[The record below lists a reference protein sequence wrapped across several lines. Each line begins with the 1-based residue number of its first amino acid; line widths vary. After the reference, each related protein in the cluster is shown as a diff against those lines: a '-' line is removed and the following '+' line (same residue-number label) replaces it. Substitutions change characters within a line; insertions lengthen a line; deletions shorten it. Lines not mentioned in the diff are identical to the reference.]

1 MRLPRTCFLITLLM
15 ISEASALL
23 PYSLPY
29 LTPGEE
35 SRTAKP
41 PPGRSVRFVR
51 GATGLPSGT
60 GISTSQPSSSYSTH
74 NTFASASTSF
84 KPTSLA
90 SAGTS
95 LPPPKSLPTF
105 SSGTSFAHYSNSS
118 SPTVAPSSGT
128 TVENTAPVTLTPV
141 TVTSTITV
149 VNLNGSPLPLDRP
162 VVTYAPRGGSP
173 ITISSGSVALGST
186 TIAVPTQPTTL
197 TANGTAITF
206 DGLSTTQK
214 VVTTM
219 EKPAETTE
227 PATREDP
234 EPTTTTG
241 TTSTSPASPSATE
254 KTESPF
260 DHNWVPSPVV
270 VKVEGTEYYPPTE
283 HEDPIEIF
291 LKDGSTAVLA
301 YKTLKI
307 GDKSISIPDKA
318 PENPQTI
325 DGVQFAERS
334 FGSSSGGEG
343 GAAGGAAAASFDVMK
358 GIFAGLS
365 SSAGTLAVSM
375 SGFGAKAVR
384 VALNSPGGPLS
395 GTNFGEAIELRD
407 LSQDAINLADQASK
421 FQNQLETA
429 RVNQG
434 NQADLF
440 RPINSQVFSAYPKAR
455 ATTNLLKSAA
465 QMLQNLPNLPADVQG
480 VVTQKFGELFI
491 KGVASA
497 GFMVEVYNIYAILNN
512 IDWDNVVAPVAEG
525 QTPSSTTRPVAVSST
540 SATTAAASTSGVA
553 VTVPG
558 DNGKGR
564 GKGHLIPIPTGP
576 SSLRLISCKFG
587 AVSPNVF
594 KQFTKWLDG
603 DQGDSS
609 GADDIIPTEQA
620 WPSYLTNLTVV
631 QEEAIKSIPWV
642 RSVTENHCCD
652 PTENESESIMRRR
665 SEGELP
671 IVSDTG
677 KSSAEL
683 GKRDVGVRLKSPSHL
698 NILSGDVDKD
708 YRYDPTLGQGTTI
721 FIVDSGYNTGHQ
733 ELAKGPRN
741 VEAWYVGNDIV
752 LKGNRYYKADQLVP
766 DDTED
771 YHHDGPVRRGHGSGV
786 ACAAGGRSLGV
797 ASNANLYL
805 VKYKGA
811 ARQVS
816 GRVSSIGATRA
827 SLKAALDHINVKIL
841 ERRLQGKSVVNF
853 SFGLDPKTAGLEGF
867 AEYQAD
873 FDSCQKVME
882 MNGVVFVMAAGNS
895 ASMGSRLGDH
905 LPQLLGTKENH
916 LITVG
921 GVNADGTL
929 WFNSE
934 PEGKSETGNGQGTNA
949 GAVGSVTV
957 YAQSSGVTVCNG
969 DPGDKAGTISQDGT
983 SFASPAVAGLVAY
996 FLGHPHY
1003 SQYFI
1008 HNPSTSSDYRS
1019 VGIRMKNFLQV
1030 YASFQ
1035 RRPSN
1040 ELRSPNLASDHPKP
1054 EHVRVVYNL
1063 INGDKHD
1070 VGPSKPDDQKE
1081 RERLRD
1087 RLKQNCKPMK
1097 KAKREA
1103 GTEPVID
1110 VCLPPSLAQPTG
1122 PASTFITSSTTL
1134 ASKTSIST
1142 AAPAPTTCTQDNDC
1156 DGLTCKS
1163 TEAKKCKAKSAVA
1176 GPIPIKQCECV
1187 DPKKED
1193 KVPVVCTV
1201 DEDCKALICD
1211 GSKKKSCVTTIPM
1224 GSFAIRQCKCTDPKP
1239 TTTSVVKP
1247 TTVAPKPP
1255 STTVKAP
1262 TATSP
1267 APMECNIDHAVN
1279 SCAGYKNCK
1288 ETERGICKEH
1298 KTASG
1303 KEYYC
1308 ECEETPP
1315 TAPDL
1320 EPGCSRPQ
1328 GPCQ

>member
-1 MRLPRTCFLITLLM
+1 
-15 ISEASALL
+15 
-23 PYSLPY
+23 
-29 LTPGEE
+29 
-35 SRTAKP
+35 
-41 PPGRSVRFVR
+41 
-51 GATGLPSGT
+51 
-60 GISTSQPSSSYSTH
+60 
-74 NTFASASTSF
+74 
-84 KPTSLA
+84 
-90 SAGTS
+90 
-95 LPPPKSLPTF
+95 
-105 SSGTSFAHYSNSS
+105 
-118 SPTVAPSSGT
+118 
-128 TVENTAPVTLTPV
+128 
-141 TVTSTITV
+141 
-149 VNLNGSPLPLDRP
+149 
-162 VVTYAPRGGSP
+162 
-173 ITISSGSVALGST
+173 
-186 TIAVPTQPTTL
+186 
-197 TANGTAITF
+197 
-206 DGLSTTQK
+206 
-214 VVTTM
+214 M
-219 EKPAETTE
+219 EKPAETSE
-227 PATREDP
+227 PATQEGP

-241 TTSTSPASPSATE
+241 TTSTSPASPSATD

-307 GDKSISIPDKA
+307 GDKNINIPDKA

-325 DGVQFAERS
+325 DGVQFAQRS

-343 GAAGGAAAASFDVMK
+343 GGAGGAAAASFDVMK

-384 VALNSPGGPLS
+384 AALNGPGGPLS

-407 LSQDAINLADQASK
+407 LTQDAVNLAEQASK
-421 FQNQLETA
+421 LQNQLETA
-429 RVNQG
+429 RMSQG

-455 ATTNLLKSAA
+455 AITNLLKSAA
-465 QMLQNLPNLPADVQG
+465 QMLQSLPNLPADVQG

-491 KGVASA
+491 KGVAST
-497 GFMVEVYNIYAILNN
+497 GFMVEAYNIYAILNN
-512 IDWDNVVAPVAEG
+512 IDWDNVVAPVAG
-525 QTPSSTTRPVAVSST
+525 
-540 SATTAAASTSGVA
+540 
-553 VTVPG
+553 
-558 DNGKGR
+558 
-564 GKGHLIPIPTGP
+564 GP
-576 SSLRLISCKFG
+576 SSLRLITCKFG
-587 AVSPNVF
+587 AVSPKVF

-603 DQGDSS
+603 NQGDIS

-642 RSVTENHCCD
+642 RSVTENHWCD
-652 PTENESESIMRRR
+652 PTENESEGGMHRRR
-665 SEGELP
+665 NFGLP
-671 IVSDTG
+671 IVSDMA
-677 KSSAEL
+677 KPSAEL

-708 YRYDPTLGQGTTI
+708 YRYDPTLGQGTTT

-741 VEAWYVGNDIV
+741 VETWYVGNDIV

-873 FDSCQKVME
+873 FDSFQKVME

-934 PEGKSETGNGQGTNA
+934 PEGKSATGNDQGTNA

-1003 SQYFI
+1003 SQYFT

-1040 ELRSPNLASDHPKP
+1040 ELRSPNLAPDHPMP
-1054 EHVRVVYNL
+1054 EHVRVAYNL

-1070 VGPSKPDDQKE
+1070 V
-1081 RERLRD
+1081 
-1087 RLKQNCKPMK
+1087 
-1097 KAKREA
+1097 
-1103 GTEPVID
+1103 
-1110 VCLPPSLAQPTG
+1110 
-1122 PASTFITSSTTL
+1122 
-1134 ASKTSIST
+1134 
-1142 AAPAPTTCTQDNDC
+1142 
-1156 DGLTCKS
+1156 
-1163 TEAKKCKAKSAVA
+1163 
-1176 GPIPIKQCECV
+1176 QCECI
-1187 DPKKED
+1187 DPKEED
-1193 KVPVVCTV
+1193 KVPAVCTV
-1201 DEDCKALICD
+1201 DEDCKVLTCD
-1211 GSKKKSCVTTIPM
+1211 ASKRKSCVTTIPM

-1239 TTTSVVKP
+1239 TTTSVAKP

-1267 APMECNIDHAVN
+1267 APMECNLDQAVN
-1279 SCAGYKNCK
+1279 SCAGYKNCR

-1298 KTASG
+1298 KTDAG
-1303 KEYYC
+1303 K
-1308 ECEETPP
+1308 
-1315 TAPDL
+1315 L
-1320 EPGCSRPQ
+1320 S
-1328 GPCQ
+1328 

>member
-74 NTFASASTSF
+74 NTFASASTSS

-497 GFMVEVYNIYAILNN
+497 GFMVEAYNIYAILNN

-642 RSVTENHCCD
+642 RNSPKDLEM
-652 PTENESESIMRRR
+652 S
-665 SEGELP
+665 
-671 IVSDTG
+671 
-677 KSSAEL
+677 
-683 GKRDVGVRLKSPSHL
+683 KR
-698 NILSGDVDKD
+698 
-708 YRYDPTLGQGTTI
+708 
-721 FIVDSGYNTGHQ
+721 
-733 ELAKGPRN
+733 
-741 VEAWYVGNDIV
+741 
-752 LKGNRYYKADQLVP
+752 

-1003 SQYFI
+1003 SQYFT

-1070 VGPSKPDDQKE
+1070 V
-1081 RERLRD
+1081 
-1087 RLKQNCKPMK
+1087 
-1097 KAKREA
+1097 
-1103 GTEPVID
+1103 
-1110 VCLPPSLAQPTG
+1110 
-1122 PASTFITSSTTL
+1122 
-1134 ASKTSIST
+1134 
-1142 AAPAPTTCTQDNDC
+1142 
-1156 DGLTCKS
+1156 
-1163 TEAKKCKAKSAVA
+1163 
-1176 GPIPIKQCECV
+1176 QCECV

-1288 ETERGICKEH
+1288 ETELGICKEH

-1303 KEYYC
+1303 KE
-1308 ECEETPP
+1308 
-1315 TAPDL
+1315 
-1320 EPGCSRPQ
+1320 
-1328 GPCQ
+1328 

>member
-1 MRLPRTCFLITLLM
+1 
-15 ISEASALL
+15 
-23 PYSLPY
+23 
-29 LTPGEE
+29 
-35 SRTAKP
+35 
-41 PPGRSVRFVR
+41 
-51 GATGLPSGT
+51 
-60 GISTSQPSSSYSTH
+60 
-74 NTFASASTSF
+74 
-84 KPTSLA
+84 
-90 SAGTS
+90 
-95 LPPPKSLPTF
+95 
-105 SSGTSFAHYSNSS
+105 
-118 SPTVAPSSGT
+118 
-128 TVENTAPVTLTPV
+128 
-141 TVTSTITV
+141 
-149 VNLNGSPLPLDRP
+149 
-162 VVTYAPRGGSP
+162 
-173 ITISSGSVALGST
+173 
-186 TIAVPTQPTTL
+186 
-197 TANGTAITF
+197 
-206 DGLSTTQK
+206 
-214 VVTTM
+214 M

-497 GFMVEVYNIYAILNN
+497 GFMVEAYNIYAILNN

-721 FIVDSGYNTGHQ
+721 FI

-1003 SQYFI
+1003 SQYFT

-1070 VGPSKPDDQKE
+1070 V
-1081 RERLRD
+1081 
-1087 RLKQNCKPMK
+1087 
-1097 KAKREA
+1097 
-1103 GTEPVID
+1103 
-1110 VCLPPSLAQPTG
+1110 
-1122 PASTFITSSTTL
+1122 
-1134 ASKTSIST
+1134 
-1142 AAPAPTTCTQDNDC
+1142 
-1156 DGLTCKS
+1156 
-1163 TEAKKCKAKSAVA
+1163 
-1176 GPIPIKQCECV
+1176 QCECV

-1288 ETERGICKEH
+1288 ETELGICKEH

-1303 KEYYC
+1303 KE
-1308 ECEETPP
+1308 
-1315 TAPDL
+1315 
-1320 EPGCSRPQ
+1320 
-1328 GPCQ
+1328 

>member
-1 MRLPRTCFLITLLM
+1 MRLPQTCFVLALSHARKRASDGRTNSRTFSQIRQGCDGPSKRHWNIHVPAVVLLLYSQYIRLCFYLLKTHQPSVRRDFSSSAQVTSNVLIWNQLHPLLQQLITYRCTKLRHHYR
-15 ISEASALL
+15 EYC
-23 PYSLPY
+23 PGYSY
-29 LTPGEE
+29 
-35 SRTAKP
+35 
-41 PPGRSVRFVR
+41 
-51 GATGLPSGT
+51 
-60 GISTSQPSSSYSTH
+60 I
-74 NTFASASTSF
+74 
-84 KPTSLA
+84 
-90 SAGTS
+90 
-95 LPPPKSLPTF
+95 
-105 SSGTSFAHYSNSS
+105 
-118 SPTVAPSSGT
+118 
-128 TVENTAPVTLTPV
+128 
-141 TVTSTITV
+141 
-149 VNLNGSPLPLDRP
+149 
-162 VVTYAPRGGSP
+162 
-173 ITISSGSVALGST
+173 GSVALGST
-186 TIAVPTQPTTL
+186 TIAVPIQPTTL
-197 TANGTAITF
+197 TANGTPITF

-214 VVTTM
+214 IVTTM
-219 EKPAETTE
+219 EQPAETTE
-227 PATREDP
+227 PATQEGP

-241 TTSTSPASPSATE
+241 TISTSPASPSATD

-301 YKTLKI
+301 YKTFKI
-307 GDKSISIPDKA
+307 GDKSINIPDKA

-325 DGVQFAERS
+325 DGVQFAQRS

-343 GAAGGAAAASFDVMK
+343 GGAGGAAAASFDVMK

-384 VALNSPGGPLS
+384 VALNGPGGPLS

-407 LSQDAINLADQASK
+407 LTQDAVNLAEQASK
-421 FQNQLETA
+421 LQNQLETA
-429 RVNQG
+429 RMSQG

-465 QMLQNLPNLPADVQG
+465 QMLQSLPNLPADVKG

-491 KGVASA
+491 KGVAST
-497 GFMVEVYNIYAILNN
+497 GFMVEAYNIYAILNN
-512 IDWDNVVAPVAEG
+512 IDWDNVVAPVAG
-525 QTPSSTTRPVAVSST
+525 
-540 SATTAAASTSGVA
+540 
-553 VTVPG
+553 
-558 DNGKGR
+558 
-564 GKGHLIPIPTGP
+564 GP
-576 SSLRLISCKFG
+576 SSLRLITCKFG
-587 AVSPNVF
+587 AVSPKVF

-603 DQGDSS
+603 NQGDIS

-642 RSVTENHCCD
+642 RRNV
-652 PTENESESIMRRR
+652 
-665 SEGELP
+665 GLP
-671 IVSDTG
+671 IVSDMA
-677 KSSAEL
+677 KPSAEL

-771 YHHDGPVRRGHGSGV
+771 YHHDGPARRGHGSGV

-873 FDSCQKVME
+873 FDSFQKVME

-895 ASMGSRLGDH
+895 ASMGR
-905 LPQLLGTKENH
+905 
-916 LITVG
+916 

-934 PEGKSETGNGQGTNA
+934 PEGKSATGNDQGTSA

-969 DPGDKAGTISQDGT
+969 DPGDKTGTISQDGT

-1003 SQYFI
+1003 SQYFT
-1008 HNPSTSSDYRS
+1008 HNPSTSADYRS

-1035 RRPSN
+1035 RRPAS
-1040 ELRSPNLASDHPKP
+1040 ELRSPNLAPDHPMP
-1054 EHVRVVYNL
+1054 EHVRVAYNL

-1070 VGPSKPDDQKE
+1070 
-1081 RERLRD
+1081 
-1087 RLKQNCKPMK
+1087 
-1097 KAKREA
+1097 A
-1103 GTEPVID
+1103 
-1110 VCLPPSLAQPTG
+1110 
-1122 PASTFITSSTTL
+1122 
-1134 ASKTSIST
+1134 
-1142 AAPAPTTCTQDNDC
+1142 
-1156 DGLTCKS
+1156 
-1163 TEAKKCKAKSAVA
+1163 
-1176 GPIPIKQCECV
+1176 QCECV
-1187 DPKKED
+1187 DPKEED
-1193 KVPVVCTV
+1193 KVPVVCTI
-1201 DEDCKALICD
+1201 DEDCKALACD

-1224 GSFAIRQCKCTDPKP
+1224 ASFAIRQCKCTDPKP
-1239 TTTSVVKP
+1239 TTTSVAKP

-1267 APMECNIDHAVN
+1267 APMECNLDQAVN
-1279 SCAGYKNCK
+1279 SCAGYKNCR

-1298 KTASG
+1298 KTDAG
-1303 KEYYC
+1303 KH
-1308 ECEETPP
+1308 
-1315 TAPDL
+1315 
-1320 EPGCSRPQ
+1320 S
-1328 GPCQ
+1328 

>member
-1 MRLPRTCFLITLLM
+1 MRLPRTSFVITLLM

-29 LTPGEE
+29 LTPGKE
-35 SRTAKP
+35 SRTAEP
-41 PPGRSVRFVR
+41 PPGRSVRFVG

-60 GISTSQPSSSYSTH
+60 GIPTSQSSSSFSTH
-74 NTFASASTSF
+74 NTSASASTST

-90 SAGTS
+90 SAGNS
-95 LPPPKSLPTF
+95 LPPPKSISTS

-128 TVENTAPVTLTPV
+128 TVENTDTVTLTSA
-141 TVTSTITV
+141 TVTSTVTV

-173 ITISSGSVALGST
+173 ITISSGSVVLGST

-197 TANGTAITF
+197 TANGTPITF

-214 VVTTM
+214 IVITM
-219 EKPAETTE
+219 EQPAETTE
-227 PATREDP
+227 PATQESP

-241 TTSTSPASPSATE
+241 STSTSPATPSTTE

-260 DHNWVPSPVV
+260 DHDWVPSPVV

-307 GDKSISIPDKA
+307 GDKSINIPDKA

-325 DGVQFAERS
+325 DGVQFAQRS

-343 GAAGGAAAASFDVMK
+343 GAAGGAAATSFDVMK

-384 VALNSPGGPLS
+384 VALNGPGGPLS
-395 GTNFGEAIELRD
+395 ETNFGEAIELRD
-407 LSQDAINLADQASK
+407 LTQDAVNLAEQASK
-421 FQNQLETA
+421 LQNQLETA
-429 RVNQG
+429 RMSQG

-465 QMLQNLPNLPADVQG
+465 QMLQSLPNLPADVQG

-491 KGVASA
+491 KGVAST
-497 GFMVEVYNIYAILNN
+497 GFMVEAYNIYAILNN
-512 IDWDNVVAPVAEG
+512 IDWDNVVAPVAGG

-576 SSLRLISCKFG
+576 SSLRLITCKFG
-587 AVSPNVF
+587 AVSPKVF

-603 DQGDSS
+603 NQGDIS

-631 QEEAIKSIPWV
+631 QEEAIKSIPW
-642 RSVTENHCCD
+642 
-652 PTENESESIMRRR
+652 
-665 SEGELP
+665 
-671 IVSDTG
+671 
-677 KSSAEL
+677 
-683 GKRDVGVRLKSPSHL
+683 
-698 NILSGDVDKD
+698 
-708 YRYDPTLGQGTTI
+708 
-721 FIVDSGYNTGHQ
+721 

-816 GRVSSIGATRA
+816 GRVSSTGATRA

-853 SFGLDPKTAGLEGF
+853 SFGLDPSTAGQEGF

-873 FDSCQKVME
+873 FDSFQKVMD

-895 ASMGSRLGDH
+895 ASMGTRLGDH

-934 PEGKSETGNGQGTNA
+934 PEGKSATGNGQGTNA

-1003 SQYFI
+1003 SQYFT
-1008 HNPSTSSDYRS
+1008 HSPSTSSDYRS

-1035 RRPSN
+1035 RRPSS
-1040 ELRSPNLASDHPKP
+1040 ELRSPNLAPDHPMP
-1054 EHVRVVYNL
+1054 EHVRVAYNL

-1070 VGPSKPDDQKE
+1070 V
-1081 RERLRD
+1081 
-1087 RLKQNCKPMK
+1087 
-1097 KAKREA
+1097 
-1103 GTEPVID
+1103 
-1110 VCLPPSLAQPTG
+1110 
-1122 PASTFITSSTTL
+1122 
-1134 ASKTSIST
+1134 
-1142 AAPAPTTCTQDNDC
+1142 
-1156 DGLTCKS
+1156 
-1163 TEAKKCKAKSAVA
+1163 
-1176 GPIPIKQCECV
+1176 QCECV
-1187 DPKKED
+1187 DPKEEG
-1193 KVPVVCTV
+1193 KVPAVCTV
-1201 DEDCKALICD
+1201 DEDCKALACD
-1211 GSKKKSCVTTIPM
+1211 VSKKKSCVTIIPM
-1224 GSFAIRQCKCTDPKP
+1224 ASFAIRQCKCTDPKP
-1239 TTTSVVKP
+1239 TTTSVAKP

-1267 APMECNIDHAVN
+1267 APMECNLDQAVN
-1279 SCAGYKNCK
+1279 SCAGYKNCR

-1298 KTASG
+1298 KTDAG
-1303 KEYYC
+1303 KH
-1308 ECEETPP
+1308 
-1315 TAPDL
+1315 
-1320 EPGCSRPQ
+1320 S
-1328 GPCQ
+1328 

>member
-1 MRLPRTCFLITLLM
+1 MRLPQTCF
-15 ISEASALL
+15 
-23 PYSLPY
+23 
-29 LTPGEE
+29 
-35 SRTAKP
+35 
-41 PPGRSVRFVR
+41 VR
-51 GATGLPSGT
+51 PE
-60 GISTSQPSSSYSTH
+60 
-74 NTFASASTSF
+74 
-84 KPTSLA
+84 
-90 SAGTS
+90 
-95 LPPPKSLPTF
+95 KSLGRENHLQDVHFT
-105 SSGTSFAHYSNSS
+105 HYSNSS

-128 TVENTAPVTLTPV
+128 TIENTAPVTLTSV
-141 TVTSTITV
+141 TITSTVTV

-197 TANGTAITF
+197 TANGTPITF

-214 VVTTM
+214 IVTTM
-219 EKPAETTE
+219 EQPAETTE
-227 PATREDP
+227 PATQEGP

-241 TTSTSPASPSATE
+241 TTSTSPASPSATD

-291 LKDGSTAVLA
+291 LEDGSTAVLA

-307 GDKSISIPDKA
+307 GDKSINIPDKA

-325 DGVQFAERS
+325 DGVQFAQRS

-343 GAAGGAAAASFDVMK
+343 GGAGGAAAASFDVMK

-384 VALNSPGGPLS
+384 VALNGPGGPLS

-407 LSQDAINLADQASK
+407 LTQDAVNLAEQASK
-421 FQNQLETA
+421 LQNQLETA
-429 RVNQG
+429 RMSQG

-465 QMLQNLPNLPADVQG
+465 QMLQSLPNLPADVQG
-480 VVTQKFGELFI
+480 MVTQKFGELFI
-491 KGVASA
+491 KGVAST
-497 GFMVEVYNIYAILNN
+497 GFMVEAYNIYAILNN
-512 IDWDNVVAPVAEG
+512 IDWDNVVAPVAG
-525 QTPSSTTRPVAVSST
+525 
-540 SATTAAASTSGVA
+540 
-553 VTVPG
+553 
-558 DNGKGR
+558 
-564 GKGHLIPIPTGP
+564 GP
-576 SSLRLISCKFG
+576 SSLRLITCKFG
-587 AVSPNVF
+587 AVSPKVF

-603 DQGDSS
+603 NQGDIS

-642 RSVTENHCCD
+642 RTWKEGCG
-652 PTENESESIMRRR
+652 R
-665 SEGELP
+665 SPQEP
-671 IVSDTG
+671 I
-677 KSSAEL
+677 SSQ
-683 GKRDVGVRLKSPSHL
+683 
-698 NILSGDVDKD
+698 ILSGDVDKD
-708 YRYDPTLGQGTTI
+708 YRYDPTLGQETTI

-797 ASNANLYL
+797 ASNANMYL

-827 SLKAALDHINVKIL
+827 SLKAALDHIIVKIL

-853 SFGLDPKTAGLEGF
+853 SFGLDPKTAGQEGF

-873 FDSCQKVME
+873 FDSFQKVME

-934 PEGKSETGNGQGTNA
+934 PEGKSATGNDQGTNA

-957 YAQSSGVTVCNG
+957 YAQSFGVTVCNG

-1003 SQYFI
+1003 SQYFT

-1040 ELRSPNLASDHPKP
+1040 ELRSPNLGPDHPMP
-1054 EHVRVVYNL
+1054 EHVRVAYNL

-1070 VGPSKPDDQKE
+1070 V
-1081 RERLRD
+1081 
-1087 RLKQNCKPMK
+1087 
-1097 KAKREA
+1097 
-1103 GTEPVID
+1103 
-1110 VCLPPSLAQPTG
+1110 
-1122 PASTFITSSTTL
+1122 
-1134 ASKTSIST
+1134 
-1142 AAPAPTTCTQDNDC
+1142 
-1156 DGLTCKS
+1156 
-1163 TEAKKCKAKSAVA
+1163 
-1176 GPIPIKQCECV
+1176 QCECV
-1187 DPKKED
+1187 DPKEED
-1193 KVPVVCTV
+1193 KVPAVCTV
-1201 DEDCKALICD
+1201 DEDCKALACN
-1211 GSKKKSCVTTIPM
+1211 GFKKKSCVTTIPM
-1224 GSFAIRQCKCTDPKP
+1224 ASFVIRQCKCTDPKP
-1239 TTTSVVKP
+1239 TTTSVAKP

-1262 TATSP
+1262 TPTSP
-1267 APMECNIDHAVN
+1267 APMECNLDQAVN
-1279 SCAGYKNCK
+1279 SCAGYKNCR

-1298 KTASG
+1298 KTDAG
-1303 KEYYC
+1303 KH
-1308 ECEETPP
+1308 
-1315 TAPDL
+1315 
-1320 EPGCSRPQ
+1320 S
-1328 GPCQ
+1328 

>member
-1 MRLPRTCFLITLLM
+1 MRLPQTCF
-15 ISEASALL
+15 
-23 PYSLPY
+23 
-29 LTPGEE
+29 
-35 SRTAKP
+35 
-41 PPGRSVRFVR
+41 VR
-51 GATGLPSGT
+51 PE
-60 GISTSQPSSSYSTH
+60 
-74 NTFASASTSF
+74 
-84 KPTSLA
+84 
-90 SAGTS
+90 
-95 LPPPKSLPTF
+95 KSLGRENHLQDVQ
-105 SSGTSFAHYSNSS
+105 SDSFTHYSNSS

-128 TVENTAPVTLTPV
+128 TIENTAPVTLTSV
-141 TVTSTITV
+141 TITSTVTV

-197 TANGTAITF
+197 TANGTPITF

-214 VVTTM
+214 IVTTM
-219 EKPAETTE
+219 EQPAETTE
-227 PATREDP
+227 PATQEGP

-241 TTSTSPASPSATE
+241 TTSTSPASPSATD

-291 LKDGSTAVLA
+291 LKDGSTVVLA

-307 GDKSISIPDKA
+307 GDKSINIPDKA

-325 DGVQFAERS
+325 DGVQFAQRS

-343 GAAGGAAAASFDVMK
+343 GGAGGAAAASFDVMK

-384 VALNSPGGPLS
+384 VALNGPGGPLS

-407 LSQDAINLADQASK
+407 LTQDAVDLAEQASK
-421 FQNQLETA
+421 LQNQLETA
-429 RVNQG
+429 RMSQG

-465 QMLQNLPNLPADVQG
+465 QMLQSLPNLPADVQG

-491 KGVASA
+491 KGVAST
-497 GFMVEVYNIYAILNN
+497 GFTVEAYNIYAILNN
-512 IDWDNVVAPVAEG
+512 IDWDNVVAPVAGG

-540 SATTAAASTSGVA
+540 SATTAAASISGVA

-576 SSLRLISCKFG
+576 SSLRLITCKFG
-587 AVSPNVF
+587 AVSPKVF

-603 DQGDSS
+603 NQGDIS

-642 RSVTENHCCD
+642 RSVTENHWCD
-652 PTENESESIMRRR
+652 PTENESEGVMHRRR
-665 SEGELP
+665 NAGLP
-671 IVSDTG
+671 IVSDMA
-677 KSSAEL
+677 KPSAEL

-698 NILSGDVDKD
+698 KFCRATSTRTIDMTQLWDRERQFSSS
-708 YRYDPTLGQGTTI
+708 TLGTTQ
-721 FIVDSGYNTGHQ
+721 DTRNSP
-733 ELAKGPRN
+733 KGLEMSKR
-741 VEAWYVGNDIV
+741 
-752 LKGNRYYKADQLVP
+752 VP

-786 ACAAGGRSLGV
+786 ACAAGGRPLGV

-853 SFGLDPKTAGLEGF
+853 SFGLDPKTAGQEGF

-873 FDSCQKVME
+873 FDSFQKVME

-934 PEGKSETGNGQGTNA
+934 PEGKSATGNDQGTNA

-957 YAQSSGVTVCNG
+957 YAQSFGVTVCNG

-1003 SQYFI
+1003 SQYFT

-1030 YASFQ
+1030 CASFQ

-1040 ELRSPNLASDHPKP
+1040 ELRSPNLAPDHPMP
-1054 EHVRVVYNL
+1054 EHVRVAYNL

-1070 VGPSKPDDQKE
+1070 V
-1081 RERLRD
+1081 
-1087 RLKQNCKPMK
+1087 
-1097 KAKREA
+1097 
-1103 GTEPVID
+1103 
-1110 VCLPPSLAQPTG
+1110 
-1122 PASTFITSSTTL
+1122 
-1134 ASKTSIST
+1134 
-1142 AAPAPTTCTQDNDC
+1142 
-1156 DGLTCKS
+1156 
-1163 TEAKKCKAKSAVA
+1163 
-1176 GPIPIKQCECV
+1176 QCECV
-1187 DPKKED
+1187 DPKEED
-1193 KVPVVCTV
+1193 KVPAVCTV
-1201 DEDCKALICD
+1201 DEDCKALACN
-1211 GSKKKSCVTTIPM
+1211 GFKKKSCATTIPM
-1224 GSFAIRQCKCTDPKP
+1224 ASFAIRQCKCTDPKP
-1239 TTTSVVKP
+1239 TTTSVAKP

-1262 TATSP
+1262 TPTSP
-1267 APMECNIDHAVN
+1267 APMECNLDQAVN
-1279 SCAGYKNCK
+1279 SCAGYKNCR
-1288 ETERGICKEH
+1288 EAERGICKEH
-1298 KTASG
+1298 KTDAG
-1303 KEYYC
+1303 KH
-1308 ECEETPP
+1308 
-1315 TAPDL
+1315 
-1320 EPGCSRPQ
+1320 S
-1328 GPCQ
+1328 